1 MVSLTETE
9 INLFGK
15 ESSGL
20 NEIEKLASFVN
31 SGEKNKLDFA
41 KQIKK
46 NKKNNLAVGIGLYI
60 LGDNEQAVEKLKKA
74 PDCKEKHMYLAFALR
89 SLGLFDD
96 AITSL
101 NAITK
106 KQVDPLT
113 VTLQQAY
120 TFRQAGQFDKAA
132 KQLQKCKNYEKVSAD
147 YHFQLGRLEDAQGK
161 YETAMENYELAV
173 ELDPLHKH
181 ALFHLA
187 YAYDLRGDE
196 DAAIDYY
203 KQILKIT
210 PTHINSLLNL
220 AVLYEDKNK
229 YEKAL
234 KCVDIVLRAHPNH
247 KKAILFKKD
256 IESSKVMIYDEEK
269 EKRRDKQTRLLEI
282 PITDFELSVR
292 SRNCLKKMNIITI
305 GDLLNISEAEL
316 LSYKNFGETS
326 LVEVKKILDSKG
338 LTLGMALEER
348 SDMTGGQDDPDA
360 QTNEEMLNKSID
372 DLELSV
378 RAKRCLTKLNLRT
391 FGEVIGKT
399 EAELLG
405 CKNFGVTSLNEIK
418 DRLSGYGL
426 NLRKL
431 ESE

>member
-1 MVSLTETE
+1 MVSLTETQ

-15 ESSGL
+15 ELPGL
-20 NEIEKLASFVN
+20 NEIEKLASLIN
-31 SGEKNKLDFA
+31 SGEKSKLDFA

-46 NKKNNLAVGIGLYI
+46 NTRNHLAAGIGLYI
-60 LGDNEQAVEKLKKA
+60 LGNNEQAVEKLKKA

-89 SLGLFDD
+89 GMGLFDD
-96 AITSL
+96 AGASF

-106 KQVDPLT
+106 KQVDPLI
-113 VTLQQAY
+113 VTLQKVE
-120 TFRQAGQFDKAA
+120 TLRQAGQFDKAA

-161 YETAMENYELAV
+161 YEQAMANYELAV
-173 ELDPLHKH
+173 ELDPLHQH

-210 PTHINSLLNL
+210 PTHINALLNL
-220 AVLYEDKNK
+220 AVLYEDKDK

-247 KKAILFKKD
+247 KKAILFEKD

-269 EKRRDKQTRLLEI
+269 ERRRDKQTRLLEI

-305 GDLLNISEAEL
+305 GDLLNISEVEL

-338 LTLGMALEER
+338 LTLGMAIENR
-348 SDMTGGQDDPDA
+348 SDMIAGQNDFDA
-360 QTNEEMLNKSID
+360 ETNEEMLNKSID

-378 RAKRCLTKLNLRT
+378 RAKRCLIKLNLRT
-391 FGEVIGKT
+391 IGEVIGKT

-426 NLRKL
+426 SLRKL